1 MIRTEKVDFIK
12 GVLSGDKSTLDR
24 QKQLRIE
31 SMSKDELN
39 ARIEEMESEL
49 TYLDIDFSKLRTD
62 EKIDLMEL
70 FIKYEAGFVRDLD
83 NKPLQPAEKQFINSI
98 KENYPKII

>member
-1 MIRTEKVDFIK
+1 MTRTEKVDFIK

-31 SMSKDELN
+31 SMSKDELK

-49 TYLDIDFSKLRTD
+49 IYLDIDFSKLRTD

-83 NKPLQPAEKQFINSI
+83 NKPLLSAERKFIDSI
-98 KENYPKII
+98 KEEYSKIN